1 MKKFLI
7 IGLAVLPMLFASC
20 KGEDPQLAI
29 AQKKVDSLQAIV
41 DSKDNEID
49 ALFEVLNEIETNL
62 SDISA
67 RYSQVN
73 ALKQNNPEMNT
84 RVKGQITDQL
94 AVIEGMLQKNK
105 EKISALNAKIANL
118 GKENSRLQEF
128 IETLNNR
135 IATQEEDINNLMNQL
150 SISKQTI
157 ATLSKNVDEL
167 TQSNKEKDDYIDY
180 QAQEAN
186 KAYYIVGN
194 YKELKNM
201 GIVNKSG
208 GFIGIGKKQNTSA
221 DMDVSKFK
229 TIDRTKVTTIAI
241 NQRKAQV
248 ISKHPEGS
256 YELVMDENDAKTVA
270 FLTIKDVNA
279 FWRYTDYLVVSTNK

>member
-1 MKKFLI
+1 M
-7 IGLAVLPMLFASC
+7 
-20 KGEDPQLAI
+20 
-29 AQKKVDSLQAIV
+29 
-41 DSKDNEID
+41 
-49 ALFEVLNEIETNL
+49 LNEIETNL

>member
-256 YELVMDENDAKTVA
+256 YELVMDENDPKTVA

>member
-1 MKKFLI
+1 
-7 IGLAVLPMLFASC
+7 MLFASC

-128 IETLNNR
+128 IETLTIVSQHRKR
-135 IATQEEDINNLMNQL
+135 I
-150 SISKQTI
+150 SIT
-157 ATLSKNVDEL
+157 
-167 TQSNKEKDDYIDY
+167 
-180 QAQEAN
+180 
-186 KAYYIVGN
+186 
-194 YKELKNM
+194 
-201 GIVNKSG
+201 
-208 GFIGIGKKQNTSA
+208 
-221 DMDVSKFK
+221 
-229 TIDRTKVTTIAI
+229 
-241 NQRKAQV
+241 
-248 ISKHPEGS
+248 
-256 YELVMDENDAKTVA
+256 
-270 FLTIKDVNA
+270 
-279 FWRYTDYLVVSTNK
+279 